1 MKVTSTEAMVKEPHI
16 SHNGSGAAEPPDMA
30 AQRKATYARLF
41 RKFVWLTILCSLVP
55 LLLVGWGINL
65 HYTRFAR
72 ERMLNFFETQVEY
85 HRKIIEMFL
94 NEHSS
99 KLQLIAQTHTR
110 DAILEPGTLQ
120 TAFEVFNKD
129 LWSLT
134 DLGVIGEHGYHL
146 AYAGPYD
153 LWSRNYA
160 KEFWFAQVMQ
170 KGLYISEMFMG
181 FRKEPHFIIAVTQS
195 NGDQKW
201 ILRATINTEAF
212 RALVENVRIGKTG
225 QAYLLNAE
233 GVYQTS
239 PRMSGAI
246 MEKSTYPIGSYHE
259 GIQVRILEGLKDAD
273 GKERPRQIACQAWL
287 KNPRWL
293 LVVKQD
299 YAEAFGD
306 VNYANTWTLIF
317 LHVSAL
323 SILIVSV
330 LITRHMITIIKR
342 RDAQADRLNDQLMQA
357 GKLASIGELSA
368 GVAHE
373 INNPLAII
381 LTERQL
387 MLDAAAHFPMSG
399 PEFKEQFDD
408 SLSQVDIQIQRCKR
422 ITQNLLRFSRRTE
435 SLIETVDLNAFLREV
450 VDLMDR
456 EARSSGI
463 KFFTELDP
471 VLPPLLSDPSQ
482 LQQVFLNLITNAID
496 AHAGKPY
503 GSVRLTTRAD
513 SQRQLAEVH
522 VADTGS
528 GISPAHL
535 SRIFDPFFTTKTVGK
550 GTGLGLSIVYSI
562 VKRLGGTISVQS
574 EPGTGTDFTIVL
586 PYTPPKELRESLA
599 EGHAKM

>member
-1 MKVTSTEAMVKEPHI
+1 V
-16 SHNGSGAAEPPDMA
+16 
-30 AQRKATYARLF
+30 RKATYARLF

-110 DAILEPGTLQ
+110 DEIVEPGALQ

-134 DLGVIGEHGYHL
+134 DLGVIGENGYHL

-212 RALVENVRIGKTG
+212 RSLVENVRIGKTG

-233 GVYQTS
+233 GVFQTS

-306 VNYANTWTLIF
+306 VNYANTWTLVF

-323 SILIVSV
+323 SILVVSI
-330 LITRHMITIIKR
+330 LITRHMITIVKR
-342 RDAQADRLNDQLMQA
+342 RDTEADRLNDQLMQA

-387 MLDAAAHFPMSG
+387 LLDAAKHFPMSG

-471 VLPPLLSDPSQ
+471 ALPPLLSDPSQ

-535 SRIFDPFFTTKTVGK
+535 SRIFDPFFTTKAVGK

-574 EPGTGTDFTIVL
+574 EPGTGTEFTIVL

>member
-1 MKVTSTEAMVKEPHI
+1 MATHKDAGTR
-16 SHNGSGAAEPPDMA
+16 GSDTVQAPDMA

-41 RKFVWLTILCSLVP
+41 RRFVWLTILCSLVP

-110 DAILEPGTLQ
+110 DEIIEPGALQ
-120 TAFEVFNKD
+120 TAFETFNKD

-212 RALVENVRIGKTG
+212 RSLVENVRIGKTG

-239 PRMSGAI
+239 PRLSGAI
-246 MEKSTYPIGSYHE
+246 MEKSTYPVESYHE
-259 GIQVRILEGLKDAD
+259 GIQIRSLEGLKDAD

-306 VNYANTWTLIF
+306 VNYANTWTLVF

-330 LITRHMITIIKR
+330 LITRHMITIVKR
-342 RDAQADRLNDQLMQA
+342 RDTEADRLNDQLMQA

-387 MLDAAAHFPMSG
+387 LLDAAKHLPMSG

-471 VLPPLLSDPSQ
+471 ALPPLLSDPSQ

-513 SQRQLAEVH
+513 SERRQVKVH

-528 GISPAHL
+528 GISPAHQ

-574 EPGTGTDFTIVL
+574 EPGTGTEFTIVL

>member
-1 MKVTSTEAMVKEPHI
+1 MATPKDAGTRNPDSLP
-16 SHNGSGAAEPPDMA
+16 AADMT

-41 RKFVWLTILCSLVP
+41 RKFVWLTILCSLAP

-65 HYTRFAR
+65 HYTQFAR

-110 DAILEPGTLQ
+110 DEIIEPGALQ
-120 TAFEVFNKD
+120 TAFEIFNKD

-134 DLGVIGEHGYHL
+134 DLGVIGEDGYHL
-146 AYAGPYD
+146 AYVGPYD

-160 KEFWFAQVMQ
+160 KEFWFEQVMQ
-170 KGLYISEMFMG
+170 KGLFISDMFMG

-195 NGDQKW
+195 NGDRKW

-212 RALVENVRIGKTG
+212 RSLVENVRIGKTG

-233 GVYQTS
+233 GVFQTS
-239 PRMSGAI
+239 PRLSGSI
-246 MEKSTYPIGSYHE
+246 MEKSTYPIGPDHE
-259 GIQVRILEGLKDAD
+259 GIQVRNIEGLKGAD
-273 GKERPRQIACQAWL
+273 GKQRPRQIACQAWL

-306 VNYANTWTLIF
+306 VNYANTWTLVF

-342 RDAQADRLNDQLMQA
+342 RDTEADRLNDQLMQA

-387 MLDAAAHFPMSG
+387 LLDAAEHFPMSG
-399 PEFKEQFDD
+399 PEFKEQLDD

-435 SLIETVDLNAFLREV
+435 SLIETVDLNGFLREV
-450 VDLMDR
+450 VDLMHR

-471 VLPPLLSDPSQ
+471 ALPPLLSDPSQ

-503 GSVRLTTRAD
+503 GSVSLTTRAD
-513 SQRQLAEVH
+513 GERRQVAVH

-535 SRIFDPFFTTKTVGK
+535 NRIFDPFFTTKAVGK
-550 GTGLGLSIVYSI
+550 GTGLGLSIVYSTI
-562 VKRLGGTISVQS
+562 KRLGGTIAVQS
-574 EPGTGTDFTIVL
+574 EPGTGTEFTIVL
-586 PYTPPKELRESLA
+586 PYTPPRELRESLA
-599 EGHAKM
+599 EGHANM

>member
-1 MKVTSTEAMVKEPHI
+1 MATHKDAGTRRLDTVP
-16 SHNGSGAAEPPDMA
+16 AAGIT

-110 DAILEPGTLQ
+110 DEIIEPGALQ

-170 KGLYISEMFMG
+170 KGLYISDMFMG

-201 ILRATINTEAF
+201 ILRATINTDAF
-212 RALVENVRIGKTG
+212 RSLVENVRIGKTG

-233 GVYQTS
+233 GVFQTS
-239 PRMSGAI
+239 SRLSGAI
-246 MEKSTYPIGSYHE
+246 MEKSTYPMEAYHE
-259 GIQVRILEGLKDAD
+259 GIQVRILEGLKDPD
-273 GKERPRQIACQAWL
+273 GKERPQQIACQAWL
-287 KNPRWL
+287 KNPSWL

-342 RDAQADRLNDQLMQA
+342 RDTEADRLNDQLMQA

-387 MLDAAAHFPMSG
+387 LLDAAKHLPMSG

-471 VLPPLLSDPSQ
+471 SLPPLLSDPSQ

-513 SQRQLAEVH
+513 GERRQVNVH

-528 GISPAHL
+528 GISPAHMN
-535 SRIFDPFFTTKTVGK
+535 RIFDPFFTTKAVGK

-562 VKRLGGTISVQS
+562 VRRLGGTISVQS
-574 EPGTGTDFTIVL
+574 EPGTGTEFTIVL

>member
-1 MKVTSTEAMVKEPHI
+1 
-16 SHNGSGAAEPPDMA
+16 MA

-41 RKFVWLTILCSLVP
+41 RRFVWLTILCSLVP

-110 DAILEPGTLQ
+110 DEIIEPKALQ

-170 KGLYISEMFMG
+170 KGLYISDMFMG

-212 RALVENVRIGKTG
+212 RSLVENVRIGKTG

-233 GVYQTS
+233 GVFQTS
-239 PRMSGAI
+239 PRLGGAI
-246 MEKSTYPIGSYHE
+246 MEKSTYPVESYHE
-259 GIQVRILEGLKDAD
+259 GIQIRSLEGLKGAD

-299 YAEAFGD
+299 YGEAFGD
-306 VNYANTWTLIF
+306 VNYANAWTLVF

-330 LITRHMITIIKR
+330 LITRHMITIVKR
-342 RDAQADRLNDQLMQA
+342 RDTEADRLNDQLMQA

-387 MLDAAAHFPMSG
+387 LLDAARQLPMSG
-399 PEFKEQFDD
+399 PEFKAQFDD

-471 VLPPLLSDPSQ
+471 ALPPLLSDPSQ
-482 LQQVFLNLITNAID
+482 MQQVFLNLITNAID

-513 SQRQLAEVH
+513 DERRQAKVH

-535 SRIFDPFFTTKTVGK
+535 NRIFDPFFTTKGVGK

-574 EPGTGTDFTIVL
+574 EPGTGTEFTIAL

-599 EGHAKM
+599 EGHART

>member
-1 MKVTSTEAMVKEPHI
+1 MVKEPHI

-72 ERMLNFFETQVEY
+72 ERMLNFFETQVED

-99 KLQLIAQTHTR
+99 KLQLIAQTHSR
-110 DAILEPGTLQ
+110 DEIIEPGALQ

-134 DLGVIGEHGYHL
+134 DLGVIGEQGYHL

-212 RALVENVRIGKTG
+212 RSLVENVRIGKTG

-233 GVYQTS
+233 GVFQTS
-239 PRMSGAI
+239 SRLSGAI
-246 MEKSTYPIGSYHE
+246 MEKSTYPMEPYHE
-259 GIQVRILEGLKDAD
+259 GIQVRILEDLKDAN

-306 VNYANTWTLIF
+306 VNYANTWTLVF

-330 LITRHMITIIKR
+330 LITRHMITIVKR
-342 RDAQADRLNDQLMQA
+342 RDTEADRLNDQLMQA

-387 MLDAAAHFPMSG
+387 LLDAAKHFPMAG

-408 SLSQVDIQIQRCKR
+408 SLNQVDIQIQRCKR

-471 VLPPLLSDPSQ
+471 ALPPLLSDPSQ

-513 SQRQLAEVH
+513 SQRQLAQVH

-535 SRIFDPFFTTKTVGK
+535 SRIFDPFFTTKAVGK

-574 EPGTGTDFTIVL
+574 EPGTGTEFTIVL

>member
-1 MKVTSTEAMVKEPHI
+1 MATHKDAGTRRLDTVP
-16 SHNGSGAAEPPDMA
+16 AAGIT

-110 DAILEPGTLQ
+110 DEIIEPGALQ

-170 KGLYISEMFMG
+170 KGLYISDMFMG

-201 ILRATINTEAF
+201 ILRATINTDAF
-212 RALVENVRIGKTG
+212 RSLVENVRIGKTG

-233 GVYQTS
+233 GVFQTS
-239 PRMSGAI
+239 SRLSGAI
-246 MEKSTYPIGSYHE
+246 MEKSTYPMEAYHE
-259 GIQVRILEGLKDAD
+259 GIQVRILEGLKDPD
-273 GKERPRQIACQAWL
+273 GKERPQQIACQAWL
-287 KNPRWL
+287 KNPSWL

-342 RDAQADRLNDQLMQA
+342 RDTEADRLNDQLMQA

-387 MLDAAAHFPMSG
+387 LLDAAKHLPMSG

-456 EARSSGI
+456 EARSGGI

-471 VLPPLLSDPSQ
+471 SLPPLLSDPSQ

-513 SQRQLAEVH
+513 GERRQVNVH

-528 GISPAHL
+528 GISPAHMN
-535 SRIFDPFFTTKTVGK
+535 RIFDPFFTTKAVGK

-562 VKRLGGTISVQS
+562 VRRLGGTISVQS
-574 EPGTGTDFTIVL
+574 EPGTGTEFTIVL

>member
-1 MKVTSTEAMVKEPHI
+1 MATPKDAGTRRPDVPA
-16 SHNGSGAAEPPDMA
+16 PDMA

-41 RKFVWLTILCSLVP
+41 RRFVWLTILCSLVP

-65 HYTRFAR
+65 HYTQFAR
-72 ERMLNFFETQVEY
+72 ERVLDFFETQVEY
-85 HRKIIEMFL
+85 HRKIIEMYL
-94 NEHSS
+94 NQRSAE
-99 KLQLIAQTHTR
+99 LQLIAQTNT
-110 DAILEPGTLQ
+110 LEYLTQPANLQ
-120 TAFEVFNKD
+120 RVFD
-129 LWSLT
+129 LLNQDGYSFT
-134 DLGVIGEHGYHL
+134 DISVIGENGYHL
-146 AYAGPYD
+146 AYVGPYD
-153 LWSRNYA
+153 LWSRNYS
-160 KEFWFAQVMQ
+160 KEFWFAQVVQ
-170 KGLYISEMFMG
+170 KGLYVSDMFMG
-181 FRKEPHFIIAVTQS
+181 FRKEPHFIIAITHS
-195 NGDQKW
+195 NGSPRW

-212 RALVENVRIGKTG
+212 RSLVENVRIGKTG
-225 QAYLLNAE
+225 QVYLLNAD
-233 GVYQTS
+233 GVFQTS
-239 PRMSGAI
+239 PRLSGAI
-246 MEKSTYPIGSYHE
+246 MDRSSYPVESYHE
-259 GIQVRILEGLKDAD
+259 GIQVRILDGLKDAE

-299 YAEAFGD
+299 YSEAFGD
-306 VNYANTWTLIF
+306 VNYANTWTLVF
-317 LHVSAL
+317 LHVSAF
-323 SILIVSV
+323 SILVVSI
-330 LITRHMITIIKR
+330 LITRHMITMVKR
-342 RDAQADRLNDQLMQA
+342 RDAEADQLNDQLMQA

-387 MLDAAAHFPMSG
+387 LLDAAKHFPMSG

-471 VLPPLLSDPSQ
+471 SLPPLLSDPSQ

-503 GSVRLTTRAD
+503 GSVRLITRAD

-535 SRIFDPFFTTKTVGK
+535 NRIFDPFFTTKGVGK

-574 EPGTGTDFTIVL
+574 EPGKGTDFTIVL

-599 EGHAKM
+599 EDHAKN

>member
-1 MKVTSTEAMVKEPHI
+1 MATPKDAGTRGPDTLPA
-16 SHNGSGAAEPPDMA
+16 PDMA

-110 DAILEPGTLQ
+110 DEIIEPGALQ
-120 TAFEVFNKD
+120 TAFETFNKD

-170 KGLYISEMFMG
+170 KGLYISDMFMG

-212 RALVENVRIGKTG
+212 RSLVENVRIGKTG

-233 GVYQTS
+233 GVFQTS
-239 PRMSGAI
+239 PRLSGAI
-246 MEKSTYPIGSYHE
+246 MEKSTYPMEPYHE
-259 GIQVRILEGLKDAD
+259 GIQIRSLEGLKDAD

-306 VNYANTWTLIF
+306 VNYANTWTLVF

-330 LITRHMITIIKR
+330 LITRHMITIVKR
-342 RDAQADRLNDQLMQA
+342 RDTEADRLNDQLMQA

-387 MLDAAAHFPMSG
+387 LLDAARHLPMSG

-471 VLPPLLSDPSQ
+471 ALPPLLSDPSQ

-503 GSVRLTTRAD
+503 GSVRLITRAD

-535 SRIFDPFFTTKTVGK
+535 SRIFDPFFTTKAVGK

-574 EPGTGTDFTIVL
+574 NPGTGTEFTIEL

>member
-1 MKVTSTEAMVKEPHI
+1 
-16 SHNGSGAAEPPDMA
+16 MA

-72 ERMLNFFETQVEY
+72 ERVLDFFETQVEY
-85 HRKIIEMFL
+85 HRKIIEMYL
-94 NEHSS
+94 NQRSAE
-99 KLQLIAQTHTR
+99 LQLIAQTNT
-110 DAILEPGTLQ
+110 LEYLTQPANLQ
-120 TAFEVFNKD
+120 RVFD
-129 LWSLT
+129 LLNQDGYSFT
-134 DLGVIGEHGYHL
+134 DISVIGENGYHL
-146 AYAGPYD
+146 AYVGPYD
-153 LWSRNYA
+153 LWSRNYS
-160 KEFWFAQVMQ
+160 KEFWFTQVMQ
-170 KGLYISEMFMG
+170 KGLYISDMFMG
-181 FRKEPHFIIAVTQS
+181 FRKEPHFIIAVTHS
-195 NGDQKW
+195 NGNPRW

-212 RALVENVRIGKTG
+212 RSLVENVRIGKTG
-225 QAYLLNAE
+225 QAYLLNAD
-233 GVYQTS
+233 GVFQTS
-239 PRMSGAI
+239 PRLSGAI
-246 MEKSTYPIGSYHE
+246 MDKSTYPIGPHHE
-259 GIQVRILEGLKDAD
+259 GIQVRILEDLKDAD
-273 GKERPRQIACQAWL
+273 GKERPRQIACQTWL

-299 YAEAFGD
+299 YSESFGD

-342 RDAQADRLNDQLMQA
+342 RDAEADRLNDQLMQA

-387 MLDAAAHFPMSG
+387 MLDAAKHFPMSG

-471 VLPPLLSDPSQ
+471 GLPPLLSDPSQ

-503 GSVRLTTRAD
+503 GSVRLITRVDPERQMATVKVAD
-513 SQRQLAEVH
+513 S
-522 VADTGS
+522 GS
-528 GISPAHL
+528 GIKPEHL
-535 SRIFDPFFTTKTVGK
+535 NRIFDPFFTTKAVGK

-599 EGHAKM
+599 EGHAKT

>member
-1 MKVTSTEAMVKEPHI
+1 
-16 SHNGSGAAEPPDMA
+16 MA

-41 RKFVWLTILCSLVP
+41 RKFLWLTILCSLVP

-65 HYTRFAR
+65 HYTQFAR
-72 ERMLNFFETQVEY
+72 ERVLDFFETQVEY
-85 HRKIIEMFL
+85 HRKIIEMYL
-94 NEHSS
+94 DQRSAE
-99 KLQLIAQTHTR
+99 LQLIAQTNT
-110 DAILEPGTLQ
+110 LEYLTQPANLQ
-120 TAFEVFNKD
+120 RVFD
-129 LWSLT
+129 LLNQDGYSFT
-134 DLGVIGEHGYHL
+134 DISVIGENGYHL
-146 AYAGPYD
+146 AYVGPYD
-153 LWSRNYA
+153 LWSRNYS
-160 KEFWFAQVMQ
+160 KEFWFAQVVQ
-170 KGLYISEMFMG
+170 KGLYVSDMFMG
-181 FRKEPHFIIAVTQS
+181 FRKEPHFIIAITHS
-195 NGDQKW
+195 NDSPRW

-212 RALVENVRIGKTG
+212 RSLVENVRIGKTG
-225 QAYLLNAE
+225 QVYLLNAD
-233 GVYQTS
+233 GVFQTS
-239 PRMSGAI
+239 PRLSGAI
-246 MEKSTYPIGSYHE
+246 MDRSSYPVESYHE
-259 GIQVRILEGLKDAD
+259 GIQVRILDGLKDAE

-299 YAEAFGD
+299 YSEALGD
-306 VNYANTWTLIF
+306 VNYANAWTLVF
-317 LHVSAL
+317 LHVSAFSIL
-323 SILIVSV
+323 VVSILI
-330 LITRHMITIIKR
+330 TRRMITIVKR
-342 RDAQADRLNDQLMQA
+342 RDAEADQLNDQLMQA

-387 MLDAAAHFPMSG
+387 LLDAAKHFPMSG

-471 VLPPLLSDPSQ
+471 GLPPLLSDPSQ

-503 GSVRLTTRAD
+503 GSVRLITRAD

-535 SRIFDPFFTTKTVGK
+535 NRIFDPFFTTKGVGK

-574 EPGTGTDFTIVL
+574 EPGKGTDFTIVL

-599 EGHAKM
+599 EDHAKN